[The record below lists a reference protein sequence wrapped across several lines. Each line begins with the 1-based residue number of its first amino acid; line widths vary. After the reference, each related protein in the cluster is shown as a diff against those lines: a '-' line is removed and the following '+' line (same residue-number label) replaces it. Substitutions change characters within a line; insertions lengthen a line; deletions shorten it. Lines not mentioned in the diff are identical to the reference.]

1 MCSRLPFW
9 NCSFKQRL
17 ILEITYVTA
26 ASNVLVVQTS
36 FVAER
41 EIIIFFSQS
50 VQREINKEPL
60 ISPAA
65 STWKLITARSKN
77 IAETPSIPS
86 EMFHSNI
93 LLFSQTFPQEKDMLL
108 DAAMTGVQWS
118 SSKSQLILI
127 NSSTSCCA
135 DPDPN
140 FRNTLFLLLL
150 KIFRA
155 DTQSRR

>member
-1 MCSRLPFW
+1 M
-9 NCSFKQRL
+9 
-17 ILEITYVTA
+17 
-26 ASNVLVVQTS
+26 QTS

-41 EIIIFFSQS
+41 EIIILVHSQS
-50 VQREINKEPL
+50 FQREINKEPL

-108 DAAMTGVQWS
+108 DAAMTGVQ
-118 SSKSQLILI
+118 
-127 NSSTSCCA
+127 
-135 DPDPN
+135 
-140 FRNTLFLLLL
+140 
-150 KIFRA
+150 
-155 DTQSRR
+155 